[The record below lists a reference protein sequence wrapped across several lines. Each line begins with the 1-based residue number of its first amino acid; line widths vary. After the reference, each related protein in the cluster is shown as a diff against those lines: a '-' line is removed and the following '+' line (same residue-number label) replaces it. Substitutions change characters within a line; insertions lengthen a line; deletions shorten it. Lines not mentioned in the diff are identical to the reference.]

1 MALGRELV
9 PLGLAA
15 RGPRLKTLVAR
26 RACAVSP
33 RDAWNALRRFHGWM
47 PTLDTVDATDLGH
60 EITDVGAR
68 FVVLMHEGLSLQC
81 QITGLDK
88 ERSMRVSVHWRRLL
102 RAELSYEIVAL
113 PDGCELCHVRSYR
126 GLVTRFL
133 ASVWRAR
140 EEEEQSAILREWCWE
155 AGTIAALRRYAT

>member
-1 MALGRELV
+1 
-9 PLGLAA
+9 
-15 RGPRLKTLVAR
+15 LKTLVAR

-33 RDAWNALRRFHGWM
+33 CDAWSALRRFHWWA
-47 PTLDTVDATDLGH
+47 PTLDTVDATDVGE
-60 EITDVGAR
+60 EITDVGGR
-68 FVVLMHEGLSLQC
+68 FVLLMHEGLRLQC
-81 QITGLDK
+81 RITALET
-88 ERSMRVSVHWRRLL
+88 ERSMRVSVHWRRLV
-102 RAELSYEIVAL
+102 RAELWYEIVAL
-113 PDGCELCHVRSYR
+113 TDGCELSHARSYR